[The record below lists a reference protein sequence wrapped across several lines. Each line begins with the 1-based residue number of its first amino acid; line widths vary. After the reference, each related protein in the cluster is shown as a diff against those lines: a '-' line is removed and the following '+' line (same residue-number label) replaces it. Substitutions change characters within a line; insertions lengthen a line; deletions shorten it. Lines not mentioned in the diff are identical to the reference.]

1 MGLLNFRVLCGLK
14 TLVQLMNLRMLI
26 VSCVLLASMSADA
39 TSEFEQ
45 WMLQQQQG
53 IQQQKTEFQEY
64 KDKRDKEF
72 TAFLKKQWKGM
83 DLLKGIVR
91 DEKPKPVKMPIAKPK
106 PIPKPSPVPKDKPVD
121 KPVSKKPAPRP
132 EPVVIPPP
140 PVVKPPVPIKPVPV
154 PVPVQ
159 KGERARVNFFGQRIT
174 FYYDPAFRRSLPRK
188 LDEKAVSNF
197 WSELSRADFE
207 PLLDQVSKQA
217 TALQLNDWG
226 YAVLTNELAE
236 QIYQGDSNRRAL
248 FTWFIM
254 TKAGFKTRIAYDDR
268 NVYLLVP
275 SKHAMYEVPYFTFD
289 RVRYYAIDF
298 DGNTK
303 KLGRVYT
310 SDGHYPGA
318 DKKLDMTIRTK
329 ASKGLHANKRTL
341 SFVYQDKRYTIEAD
355 YEKSRVDYLN
365 TYPQL
370 DLELYFDSMVGETTA
385 SPLLKQLA
393 DAMQDMDEQEAVN
406 FLLRFVQT
414 SLKYKTD
421 EGQFG
426 RENYLFPEETIYYPY
441 SDCEDR
447 SVLFAWLVRRLLG
460 LEVIGLN
467 YPGHV
472 ATAVHMKQHTG
483 DYVIYKGKRYTVA
496 DPTYINA
503 FAGMT
508 MPDYKNTKPGV
519 ILIQ

>member
-1 MGLLNFRVLCGLK
+1 MNTRRIFAVFWVLFF
-14 TLVQLMNLRMLI
+14 TSTTAIAV
-26 VSCVLLASMSADA
+26 
-39 TSEFEQ
+39 SEFEQ
-45 WMLQQQQG
+45 WKLQQQQG
-53 IQQQKTEFQEY
+53 IQQEKTEFQEY

-72 TAFLKKQWKGM
+72 TAFLKKQWKEM
-83 DLLKGIVR
+83 DLLKGVVR
-91 DEKPKPVKMPIAKPK
+91 DEKPKPVRMPVASPKPK
-106 PIPKPSPVPKDKPVD
+106 PAPTPAPVDRPVD
-121 KPVSKKPAPRP
+121 KPVEKPVVKKPAPKP
-132 EPVVIPPP
+132 EPIVIQPPP
-140 PVVKPPVPIKPVPV
+140 IVKPPAPVKPA

-159 KGERARVNFFGQRIT
+159 AQKGIRTQVNFFAQRIT
-174 FYYDPAFRRSLPRK
+174 FYYDPALKRSLPRK

-207 PLLDQVSKQA
+207 PLIEQVNKQA
-217 TALQLNDWG
+217 KALQLNDWG
-226 YAVLTNELAE
+226 YAVLTNKLAE
-236 QIYQGDSNRRAL
+236 QIYPGDNNRQAL
-248 FTWFIM
+248 FTWFVM
-254 TKAGFKTRIAYDDR
+254 TKAGFKSRIAYDEHSA
-268 NVYLLVP
+268 YLLIP

-289 RVRYYAIDF
+289 KVRYYAIDF
-298 DGNTK
+298 GGKVK

-310 SDGHYPGA
+310 YDGHYPGA

-329 ASKGLHANKRTL
+329 ANKGPYANKRKL
-341 SFVYQDKRYTIEAD
+341 SFEFQGKRYTIEAD
-355 YEKSRVDYLN
+355 YEKSRVEYLN

-370 DLELYFDSMVGETTA
+370 DLELYFDSRVGQTTA
-385 SPLLKQLA
+385 SPLLQQLA
-393 DAMQDMDEQEAVN
+393 NAMQGMDEQDAVN

-426 RENYLFPEETIYYPY
+426 KENYLFPEETIYYPY

-472 ATAVHMKQHTG
+472 ATAVHMKQGAG
-483 DYVIYKGKRYTVA
+483 DHVTHNGKRYTVT

-503 FAGMT
+503 SAGMT
-508 MPDYKNTKPGV
+508 MPDYKNTKPGI